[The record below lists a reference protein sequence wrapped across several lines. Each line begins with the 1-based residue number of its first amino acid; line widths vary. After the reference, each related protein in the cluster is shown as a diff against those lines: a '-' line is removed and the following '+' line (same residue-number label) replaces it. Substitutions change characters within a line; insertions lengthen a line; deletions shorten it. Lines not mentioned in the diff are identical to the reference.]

1 MAFRFPALQLP
12 GLWRRKTAIDT
23 GAVAERALRPGALPL
38 PSKLSV
44 GAQLA
49 ILIGLLVGCLAID
62 AVLVRLE
69 TQQSTYATIYIASAG
84 KLRTLSQRLAKAA
97 LQATF
102 GNPAALKQLRESRD
116 EFSEIV
122 KLLTEGGPVGDTNV
136 PPTSPFVRGTLDQLA
151 QEWAKSEKN
160 ATVVVNEE
168 KTLLGLSAAV
178 RNINGRNSTLSDLA
192 EEVAALT
199 ASSAPAT
206 RHTVVAGELMV
217 LTQRIAKNANIMLG
231 SDTIDPEVAFLL
243 SKDTN
248 TFRNNLQG
256 LINGKDNPRIAPVTS
271 PEAKDKLAELDTAF
285 KEYLRSITDILGNSQ
300 AQVKAKQAARDVF
313 LASDSLLVAAET
325 LVIAYQDEQRK
336 RTHYIWLVLFSTLAL
351 IALVLV
357 IWVYVSDSRRRVAES
372 EHQNLA
378 TQDAILRL
386 LDEISKLAEGNL
398 TVRAAVTE
406 DITGAIA
413 DSVNATIDEL
423 RRLVSGITTAANQVT
438 AATGEAQ
445 KITGQLLQAA
455 KKQSGQIQ
463 DTNLAVTRITQ
474 SINEVSANAAES
486 ARVAENSLA
495 AAGKGAIAVQ
505 NAIHGMNDIREQI
518 QETAKRIKRLG
529 ESSQEIGEIV
539 QLISDITEQT
549 NVLALN
555 AAIQAASAGEAGRG
569 FTVVAE
575 EVQRLAER
583 SAEATKHI
591 GAIVKSIQADT
602 QDTIV
607 AMERSTQGVVEGTK
621 IADSAGNALQ
631 EIGAVSKQLA
641 TLIASISSATTSQAE
656 AAVQIAARMKDI
668 LGITNLTTEGTHKT
682 AASTQQL
689 TALAQDLK
697 LSVARFKL
705 A

>member
-1 MAFRFPALQLP
+1 MAFQFPALQMPRLWP
-12 GLWRRKTAIDT
+12 RKAAPVDDTIAGRPQRSGRLAMLKGLSANQ
-23 GAVAERALRPGALPL
+23 
-38 PSKLSV
+38 
-44 GAQLA
+44 QLA
-49 ILIGLLVGCLAID
+49 ILIGLLLACLAVD
-62 AVLVRLE
+62 ALLVHVE
-69 TQQSTYATIYIASAG
+69 STQSTYATTYIARAG

-102 GNPAALKQLRESRD
+102 GNVAALKQLRESRD
-116 EFSEIV
+116 EFSATV
-122 KLLTEGGPVGDTNV
+122 KLLLDGGAAGDVNL
-136 PPTSPFVRGTLDQLA
+136 PPTSSFARGALDKLA
-151 QEWAKSEKN
+151 QEWSKTEKS
-160 ATVVVNEE
+160 ATVVVNETQ
-168 KTLLGLSAAV
+168 TLLGLGAAV

-192 EEVAALT
+192 EELAALT
-199 ASSAPAT
+199 VVSAPST
-206 RHTVVAGELMV
+206 RHSIVAGEIMV

-231 SDTIDPEVAFLL
+231 GDTIDPEVAFLL

-248 TFRNNLQG
+248 TFRDNLQS
-256 LINGKDNPRIAPVTS
+256 LITGKENPRTAPITN
-271 PEAKDKLAELDTAF
+271 PEAKAKLAELDMAF
-285 KEYLRSITDILGNSQ
+285 KEYLRSITEILGNSQ

-313 LASDSLLVAAET
+313 LASDSLLAASDVLVATYE
-325 LVIAYQDEQRK
+325 DEQRQ
-336 RTHYIWLVLFSTLAL
+336 RSGYIWLVLVSALAL
-351 IALVLV
+351 VALVLA
-357 IWVYVSDSRRRVAES
+357 ISVYVADTRRRVAAS
-372 EHQNLA
+372 ERQNVG

-386 LDEISKLAEGNL
+386 LNEMGELAEGNL
-398 TVRAAVTE
+398 TVRAKVTE

-423 RRLVSGITTAANQVT
+423 RRLVTGIMTAANQVT

-445 KITGQLLQAA
+445 KITGQLQQAA
-455 KKQSGQIQ
+455 KQQSGEIR
-463 DTNLAVTRITQ
+463 DTSRAVTSITE
-474 SINEVSANAAES
+474 SIQEVSANAAKS
-486 ARVAENSLA
+486 ARVADDSLA
-495 AAGKGAIAVQ
+495 AANKGAMAVQ

-591 GAIVKSIQADT
+591 GAIVRSIQSDT
-602 QDTIV
+602 QDTVV

-621 IADSAGNALQ
+621 IADSAGKALE
-631 EIGAVSKQLA
+631 EIGTVSRQLA
-641 TLIASISSATTSQAE
+641 ALIASISNATTSQAE
-656 AAVQIAARMKDI
+656 AAAQVSARMQDI
-668 LGITNLTTEGTHKT
+668 LGITNLTSEGTSKT

-689 TALAQDLK
+689 AQLAQELK
-697 LSVARFKL
+697 RSVAGFKL

>member
-1 MAFRFPALQLP
+1 
-12 GLWRRKTAIDT
+12 
-23 GAVAERALRPGALPL
+23 
-38 PSKLSV
+38 
-44 GAQLA
+44 
-49 ILIGLLVGCLAID
+49 
-62 AVLVRLE
+62 LE
-69 TQQSTYATIYIASAG
+69 SQQSAYASTYIARAG

-102 GNPAALKQLRESRD
+102 GNVIALKQLRESRD
-116 EFSEIV
+116 EFSETV
-122 KLLTEGGPVGDTNV
+122 KLLTDGGPAGNV
-136 PPTSPFVRGTLDQLA
+136 TLPPTSAFARDALDKLT
-151 QEWAKSEKN
+151 QEWKRTEKN
-160 ATVVVNEE
+160 ATVVVNEQQ
-168 KTLLGLSAAV
+168 TLLGLGAAV

-199 ASSAPAT
+199 AASAPST
-206 RHTVVAGELMV
+206 RHSVVAGELMV

-231 SDTIDPEVAFLL
+231 GDTIDPEVAFLL

-248 TFRNNLQG
+248 TFRDNLRS
-256 LINGKDNPRIAPVTS
+256 LINGKETTRTAPVTS
-271 PEAKDKLAELDTAF
+271 PEAKAKLAELDTAF
-285 KEYLRSITDILGNSQ
+285 KEYLRSITEILGNSQ

-313 LASDSLLVAAET
+313 LASDSLLAASDVLVATYE
-325 LVIAYQDEQRK
+325 DEQHQRSSLV
-336 RTHYIWLVLFSTLAL
+336 WLGLVSLLAVVVVAL
-351 IALVLV
+351 AIA
-357 IWVYVSDSRRRVAES
+357 VYVADSRRRVAGS
-372 EHQNLA
+372 ERQNAA
-378 TQDAILRL
+378 TEEAILRL
-386 LDEISKLAEGNL
+386 LNEISELAEGNL

-423 RRLVSGITTAANQVT
+423 RRLVSGITTAAHQVT
-438 AATGEAQ
+438 TATGEAQ

-455 KKQSGQIQ
+455 QKQSGEIR
-463 DTNLAVTRITQ
+463 DTSKAVTRITE

-495 AAGKGAIAVQ
+495 AAGKGALAVQ
-505 NAIHGMNDIREQI
+505 NAIQGMNDIREQI

-591 GAIVKSIQADT
+591 SAIVRSIQSDT
-602 QDTIV
+602 QETAV

-621 IADSAGNALQ
+621 IADSAGKALQ
-631 EIGAVSKQLA
+631 EIGLVSRQLA
-641 TLIASISSATTSQAE
+641 TLIASISTATTTQAE
-656 AAVQIAARMKDI
+656 AAAQVVVRMQDI
-668 LGITNLTTEGTHKT
+668 LGITNLTTEGTSKT
-682 AASTQQL
+682 AASTEQL
-689 TALAQDLK
+689 AALAQELK
-697 LSVARFKL
+697 LSVAGFKL

>member
-1 MAFRFPALQLP
+1 MAFQFPALQLP
-12 GLWRRKTAIDT
+12 RLWPRKATPADDGAAARTPRPRGLALLS
-23 GAVAERALRPGALPL
+23 GLAVNT
-38 PSKLSV
+38 
-44 GAQLA
+44 QLA
-49 ILIGLLVGCLAID
+49 ILIGLLVGCLAVD
-62 AVLVRLE
+62 AVLVHLE
-69 TQQSTYATIYIASAG
+69 SQQSTYATTYIARAG

-102 GNPAALKQLRESRD
+102 GNVVALKQLRESRD
-116 EFSEIV
+116 EFSATV
-122 KLLTEGGPVGDTNV
+122 KLLSEGGPVGDINL
-136 PPTSPFVRGTLDQLA
+136 PPTSPFARGALDKLV
-151 QEWAKSEKN
+151 QEWTKTEKN
-160 ATVVVNEE
+160 AGVVVNETQ
-168 KTLLGLSAAV
+168 TLLGLGAAV

-192 EEVAALT
+192 EELAALT
-199 ASSAPAT
+199 VVSAPST
-206 RHTVVAGELMV
+206 RHSIVAGEIMV

-231 SDTIDPEVAFLL
+231 GDTIDPEVAFLL

-248 TFRNNLQG
+248 TFRDNLQS
-256 LINGKDNPRIAPVTS
+256 LINGKENPRIAPITN
-271 PEAKDKLAELDTAF
+271 PEAKAKLAELDMAF
-285 KEYLRSITDILGNSQ
+285 KEYLRSITEILGNSQ

-313 LASDSLLVAAET
+313 LASDSLLAASDV
-325 LVIAYQDEQRK
+325 LVGTYEEEQRQ
-336 RTHYIWLVLFSTLAL
+336 RSGYIWLVLVSALAVVV
-351 IALVLV
+351 LVLA
-357 IWVYVSDSRRRVAES
+357 IGVYVADTRRRVAAS
-372 EHQNLA
+372 ERQNVA
-378 TQDAILRL
+378 TQEAILRL
-386 LDEISKLAEGNL
+386 LNEISELAEGNL

-423 RRLVSGITTAANQVT
+423 RRLVTGIMTAANQVT
-438 AATGEAQ
+438 TATGEAQ

-455 KKQSGQIQ
+455 KKQSGEIR
-463 DTNLAVTRITQ
+463 DASKAVTGITE
-474 SINEVSANAAES
+474 SIHEVSANAAKS
-486 ARVAENSLA
+486 ARVAEDSLA
-495 AAGKGAIAVQ
+495 AAGKGALAVQ

-591 GAIVKSIQADT
+591 GAIVRSIQSDT

-621 IADSAGNALQ
+621 VADTAGKALQ
-631 EIGAVSKQLA
+631 EIGTVSRQLA
-641 TLIASISSATTSQAE
+641 TLIESISSATTSQAE
-656 AAVQIAARMKDI
+656 AAAQVSARMQDI
-668 LGITNLTTEGTHKT
+668 LGITNLTTEGTSRT

-689 TALAQDLK
+689 AQLAQELK
-697 LSVARFKL
+697 HSVAGFKL

>member
-1 MAFRFPALQLP
+1 MAFQFPALRLPQL
-12 GLWRRKTAIDT
+12 WQRRSAVDDNAPAGHAPRSRVTA
-23 GAVAERALRPGALPL
+23 L
-38 PSKLSV
+38 LSQFS
-44 GAQLA
+44 ANTLLA
-49 ILIGLLVGCLAID
+49 ILIGLLVACLAVD
-62 AVLVRLE
+62 AVLVHLE
-69 TQQSTYATIYIASAG
+69 SQQSNYATTYIARAG

-102 GNPAALKQLRESRD
+102 GNADALKQLRESRD
-116 EFSEIV
+116 EFSAIV
-122 KLLTEGGPVGDTNV
+122 KLLSDGGPDGDINL
-136 PPTSPFVRGTLDQLA
+136 PPSSPFARDALDKLA
-151 QEWAKSEKN
+151 KEWSKTEKN
-160 ATVVVNEE
+160 ASVVVNETQ
-168 KTLLGLSAAV
+168 TLLGLGAAV

-192 EEVAALT
+192 EELAALT
-199 ASSAPAT
+199 NSSAPST
-206 RHTVVAGELMV
+206 RHAVVASEIMV

-231 SDTIDPEVAFLL
+231 GDTIDPEVAFLL

-248 TFRNNLQG
+248 TFRDNLQS
-256 LINGKDNPRIAPVTS
+256 LINGKENPRTTPVTN
-271 PEAKDKLAELDTAF
+271 PEARAKLAELDTAF
-285 KEYLRSITDILGNSQ
+285 LEYLRSTTEILGNSQ
-300 AQVKAKQAARDVF
+300 AQIKAKQAARNVFVDSDPLLAAADV
-313 LASDSLLVAAET
+313 LVGTYEA
-325 LVIAYQDEQRK
+325 EQRQ
-336 RTHYIWLVLFSTLAL
+336 RSGYIWLVLVSALAVGALAL
-351 IALVLV
+351 AIGVFVA
-357 IWVYVSDSRRRVAES
+357 DARRRVAAS
-372 EHQNLA
+372 ERQNAA

-386 LDEISKLAEGNL
+386 LNEISQLAEGNL

-423 RRLVSGITTAANQVT
+423 RRLVTGITTAANQVT
-438 AATGEAQ
+438 TATGEAQ

-455 KKQSGQIQ
+455 KKQSGEIR
-463 DTNLAVTRITQ
+463 DTSKAVTSITE
-474 SINEVSANAAES
+474 SIHQVSANAAES

-495 AAGKGAIAVQ
+495 AAGKGALAVQ

-591 GAIVKSIQADT
+591 GAIVRSIQSDT
-602 QDTIV
+602 HDTVV
-607 AMERSTQGVVEGTK
+607 AMERSTQGVVEGAK
-621 IADSAGNALQ
+621 IADSAGKALE
-631 EIGAVSKQLA
+631 EIESVSRQLA
-641 TLIASISSATTSQAE
+641 TLIASISNATTSQAE
-656 AAVQIAARMKDI
+656 AAGQVSARMQDI
-668 LGITNLTTEGTHKT
+668 LSITILTTEGTGKT

-689 TALAQDLK
+689 AALAQELK
-697 LSVARFKL
+697 LSVAGFKL